1 MAEQVPVSE
10 IGYTSE
16 LGVDGQF
23 WHPSETTP
31 ELRWPLSVRVFEQM
45 ARQDPQIVSV
55 MRACSLPIRRARW
68 SIDPNGAKKRVTEL
82 VANDLGLPI
91 KGKKTKPRIRGKNRF
106 SWQEHLRHALLC
118 QRYGHMFFETVYNYD
133 ERDGYYHL
141 RKLGPRMPSTISNI
155 KVGRDGGLE
164 SIEQYGFDASKDS
177 TTIPVNRLVAYVHD
191 REGGDWT
198 GMSLL
203 RPAYKHWLIKDV
215 MLRVGS
221 QTIERNGMGVAVY
234 EAGELDGQAEMAAG
248 LKIAKSYKAGSASGA
263 ATPHGAKLRLAAP
276 EGNLPDARPWVEY
289 QDEQIARAVL
299 AHFLNLGKQTGS
311 WALGSTLGDFFVDSL
326 QTEAEMVAD
335 TANYHVVEDLVEANF
350 GPDEPAP
357 RIVFEEIGSQRAA
370 IAADLKLLKDA
381 GILIPDRVL
390 EAAVRLQ
397 YNLPEADEESATP
410 EVLPPAP
417 PTAPD
422 GTPPPT
428 AQMLAELSAWNK
440 ANPRPPAEE
449 TS

>member
-1 MAEQVPVSE
+1 MTRPVPVSE

-91 KGKKTKPRIRGKNRF
+91 KGKKHKPRIRSKNRF

-118 QRYGHMFFETVYNYD
+118 QRYGHMFFETVYRYD
-133 ERDGYYHL
+133 ESDGYYHL

-155 KVGRDGGLE
+155 EVDRDGGLV
-164 SIEQYGFDASKDS
+164 SIEQYGWDTSKM
-177 TTIPVNRLVAYVHD
+177 TKIPVNRLVAYIHD

-203 RPAYKHWLIKDV
+203 RPAYKHWLIKDK
-215 MLRVGS
+215 MLRVGTN
-221 QTIERNGMGVAVY
+221 TIERNGMGLPVY
-234 EAGELDGQAEMAAG
+234 EAGELDGATELAAG
-248 LKIAKSYKAGSASGA
+248 KKMATQWRAGAYSGA

-335 TANYHVVEDLVEANF
+335 VGNFHVVEDLVDANF

-370 IAADLKLLKDA
+370 IASDLKLLKDA

-397 YNLPEADEESATP
+397 YNLPEADEESAKP
-410 EVLPPAP
+410 EVAPVPPPAP
-417 PTAPD
+417 NE
-422 GTPPPT
+422 PPV
-428 AQMLAELSAWNK
+428 
-440 ANPRPPAEE
+440 EE
-449 TS
+449 TA